1 MGNSQSVNVAK
12 SITDIIAKV
21 STDVVQGI
29 DLSNIN
35 SQIISISNSGGD
47 VNISNNVFTQTA
59 TINMT
64 SLLDSLSSQ
73 QASEKIRAEM
83 EQLAKSIVSGL
94 NFFTFTDAKNT
105 ADLLINNT
113 VNILT
118 SIKQSCA
125 TTVNNLQSITIQQ
138 TKGSVYIQN
147 NLFSQMSSII
157 NQCALKSISNNS
169 VVQDVQNKINQSAT
183 SELKG
188 FNLIWLILL
197 CAAIVVAPIFAAT
210 TTIGKTFKYI
220 FPILAAIGLIFIAI
234 YFATGKIIMKTYYY
248 TKPYS
253 TICTTATS
261 DATINTQTS
270 SVQTALDICLKSN
283 TCQAVDGRLTE
294 KSATGIIQERAVP
307 QFSYYSKICNGN
319 PEMQPESA
327 TSFPKADLT
336 SFKTKQRYQWM
347 LYVGIATLIGGS
359 IGFLVQNRGGGLFRR
374 KLTVSN
380 DIEMSPL

>member
-21 STDVVQGI
+21 STDVIQSI

-83 EQLAKSIVSGL
+83 EQLSKSIVSGL

-105 ADLLINNT
+105 ADLLVNNT
-113 VNILT
+113 VTILT
-118 SIKQSCA
+118 NIKQSCA
-125 TTVNNLQSITIQQ
+125 TTVNNIQSITIQQ

-147 NLFSQMSSII
+147 NLFSQMSSIM

-188 FNLIWLILL
+188 FNLMWIILL
-197 CAAIVVAPIFAAT
+197 CVAIVIAPIFAASST
-210 TTIGKTFKYI
+210 LGKSFKFI
-220 FPILAAIGLIFIAI
+220 FPIMTFIGLILISV
-234 YFATGKIIMKTYYY
+234 YFSTGKNIMKTYYY
-248 TKPYS
+248 TKPYGNTCPS
-253 TICTTATS
+253 AS
-261 DATINTQTS
+261 KDASINTQTTNT
-270 SVQTALDICLKSN
+270 QTAIETCLKSS
-283 TCQAVDGRLTE
+283 TCKVVDGRLTE
-294 KSATGIIQERAVP
+294 KSGTVIQERSVP
-307 QFSYYSKICNGN
+307 LFTFYTSQCVNQPDI
-319 PEMQPESA
+319 QPEAQSL
-327 TSFPKADLT
+327 FPKVDITA
-336 SFKTKQRYQWM
+336 FKYKERYQWM
-347 LYVGIATLIGGS
+347 LYVSISIIIGG
-359 IGFLVQNRGGGLFRR
+359 IVGFAIQNRNLFKRN
-374 KLTVSN
+374 TSSNN
-380 DIEMSPL
+380 DIEMTTF

>member
-12 SITDIIAKV
+12 AITDIIAKV
-21 STDVVQGI
+21 STDVIQSI

-83 EQLAKSIVSGL
+83 EQLSKSIVSGL

-105 ADLLINNT
+105 ADLLVNNT
-113 VNILT
+113 VTILT
-118 SIKQSCA
+118 NIKQSCA

-147 NLFSQMSSII
+147 NLFSQMASIM

-169 VVQDVQNKINQSAT
+169 VVQDIQNKINQSAT
-183 SELKG
+183 SELQG
-188 FNLIWLILL
+188 FNLMWIILL
-197 CAAIVVAPIFAAT
+197 CAVIVIAPIFAAST
-210 TTIGKTFKYI
+210 TLGKSFKFI
-220 FPILAAIGLIFIAI
+220 FPIMTFVGLILIAI
-234 YFATGKIIMKTYYY
+234 YFSTGKNIMKTYYY

-253 TICTTATS
+253 DTCPSAAKDS
-261 DATINTQTS
+261 SINTQTTNT
-270 SVQTALDICLKSN
+270 QTAIETCLKSN
-283 TCQAVDGRLTE
+283 TCKVVDGRLTE
-294 KSATGIIQERAVP
+294 KNGAVIQERSVP
-307 QFSYYSKICNGN
+307 LFTFYTSQCVNQ
-319 PEMQPESA
+319 PDVQPEAQS
-327 TSFPKADLT
+327 SFPKVDITA
-336 SFKTKQRYQWM
+336 FKYKERYQWM
-347 LYVGIATLIGGS
+347 LYVSISVIIGG
-359 IGFLVQNRGGGLFRR
+359 IVGFAIQNRNLFKRN
-374 KLTVSN
+374 SSSSNN
-380 DIEMSPL
+380 DIEMTTF

>member
-12 SITDIIAKV
+12 AITDIIAKV
-21 STDVVQGI
+21 STDVIQSI

-83 EQLAKSIVSGL
+83 EQLSKSIVSGL

-105 ADLLINNT
+105 ADLLVNNT
-113 VNILT
+113 VTILT
-118 SIKQSCA
+118 NIKQSCA

-147 NLFSQMSSII
+147 NLFSQMASIM

-169 VVQDVQNKINQSAT
+169 VVQDIQNKINQSAT

-188 FNLIWLILL
+188 FNLMWIILL
-197 CAAIVVAPIFAAT
+197 CAVIVIAPIFAAST
-210 TTIGKTFKYI
+210 TLGKSFKFI
-220 FPILAAIGLIFIAI
+220 FPIMTFAGLILIAI
-234 YFATGKIIMKTYYY
+234 YFSTGKNIMKTYYY

-253 TICTTATS
+253 DTCPSAAKDS
-261 DATINTQTS
+261 SINTQTTNT
-270 SVQTALDICLKSN
+270 QTAIETCLKSN
-283 TCQAVDGRLTE
+283 TCKVVDGRLTE
-294 KSATGIIQERAVP
+294 KNGAVIQERSVP
-307 QFSYYSKICNGN
+307 LFTFYTSQCVNQ
-319 PEMQPESA
+319 PDVQPEAQS
-327 TSFPKADLT
+327 SFPKVDITA
-336 SFKTKQRYQWM
+336 FKYKERYQWM
-347 LYVGIATLIGGS
+347 LYVSISVIIGG
-359 IGFLVQNRGGGLFRR
+359 IVGFAIQNRNLFKRN
-374 KLTVSN
+374 SSSSNN
-380 DIEMSPL
+380 DIEMTTF

>member
-12 SITDIIAKV
+12 AITDIIAKV
-21 STDVVQGI
+21 STDVIQSI

-83 EQLAKSIVSGL
+83 EQLSKSIVSGL

-105 ADLLINNT
+105 ADLLVNNT
-113 VNILT
+113 VTILT
-118 SIKQSCA
+118 NIKQSCA

-147 NLFSQMSSII
+147 NLFSQMASIM

-169 VVQDVQNKINQSAT
+169 VVQDIQNKINQSAT
-183 SELKG
+183 SELQG
-188 FNLIWLILL
+188 FNLMWIILL
-197 CAAIVVAPIFAAT
+197 CAVIVIAPIFAAST
-210 TTIGKTFKYI
+210 TLGKSFKFI
-220 FPILAAIGLIFIAI
+220 FPIMTFVGLILIAI
-234 YFATGKIIMKTYYY
+234 YFSTGKNIMKTYYY

-253 TICTTATS
+253 DTCPSAAKDS
-261 DATINTQTS
+261 SINTQTTNT
-270 SVQTALDICLKSN
+270 QTAIETCLNSN
-283 TCQAVDGRLTE
+283 TCKVVDGRLTE
-294 KSATGIIQERAVP
+294 KNGAVIQERSVP
-307 QFSYYSKICNGN
+307 LFTFYTSQCVNQ
-319 PEMQPESA
+319 PDVQPEAQS
-327 TSFPKADLT
+327 SFPKVDITA
-336 SFKTKQRYQWM
+336 FKYKERYQWM
-347 LYVGIATLIGGS
+347 LYVSISVIIGG
-359 IGFLVQNRGGGLFRR
+359 IVGFAIQNRNLFKRN
-374 KLTVSN
+374 SSSSNN
-380 DIEMSPL
+380 DIEMTTF